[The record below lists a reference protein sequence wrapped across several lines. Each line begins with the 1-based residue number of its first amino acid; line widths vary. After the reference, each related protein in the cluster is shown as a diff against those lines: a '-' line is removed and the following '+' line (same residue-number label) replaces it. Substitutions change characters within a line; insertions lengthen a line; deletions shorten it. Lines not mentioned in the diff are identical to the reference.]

1 MTQSGR
7 PPLRIVATQNDLGPH
22 SADRKNSAVIGT
34 QKPQAWTGP
43 ATLCLVPHALAPV
56 AELPVVEVVSAIHIC
71 ADLTLGLGEVVH
83 DYLRQPTRETLRIKE
98 KIAFECG
105 FAGLRSQ

>member
-1 MTQSGR
+1 MT
-7 PPLRIVATQNDLGPH
+7 VGPH
-22 SADRKNSAVIGT
+22 SADRKNSAVIGS
-34 QKPQAWTGP
+34 QKSQAWTGP
-43 ATLCLVPHALAPV
+43 ATLCLVPHAVAPV
-56 AELPVVEVVSAIHIC
+56 AELLVVEVVFAIHIC